1 MALDNCIKEY
11 LSSGRITDKYAKKA
25 DDVYQQKYNYYKA
38 TLGDDVLAQEQATK
52 AALDQL
58 EREYIQS
65 KYKMIKQQEVQR
77 RIVDDLNS
85 YNQGK
90 DFDKAAQ
97 ALIESD
103 DYSRYSSLSYRQR
116 EVHGALLSKMDE
128 VLSKFG
134 RRGVLGSQQNKPLL
148 REMTQ
153 AIFDPDSVANPLA
166 KELAEAWKEAAELAR
181 LRFNKAGGSIPKRA
195 DWGMSQIHDSYA
207 IDNAGFDEWYGFIR
221 ERLDDS
227 KLYSERTGSLITGEE
242 NIKEAL
248 QEVYDT
254 IVSEGWSNI
263 TPSGAIR
270 GAALANRRM
279 DHRFLTFKDAD
290 SWIQYQEKFG
300 DPNPFN
306 NMMNHLDRMAKDIA
320 TMEILGPNPNSTLS
334 FIEDN
339 IKKNTPVGKKAQEKT
354 KQSLFKFRQ
363 MYDIFTGSDQMPVN
377 AKVARTMRATRS
389 LLQAAQLGGATL
401 SAISDLNTQR
411 IVAKMNGLPV
421 MGVYKRLL
429 NNLNPLKA
437 EENNKL
443 ATRLGLIA
451 ENWIMAGSVQQRY
464 FGEVSGPGIAGRIS
478 DSIMRLS
485 GLAPWTQANR
495 FAFGMEFMGHLGD
508 NVGKTFDDMD
518 APLRNALMRYGLGA
532 DEWNIMRQAKLYT
545 HETAT
550 FLRPDEIR
558 ATHPEIASKFMEM
571 INREIDF
578 AIPTSSIRAKTFLTG
593 GAKNGSFMGEVVKSA
608 AMYKNYSVTVWQNN
622 MMRTYR
628 GTALNQEMMGMQ
640 IPTGAAKT
648 LQALDFVIGAT
659 FMGGLAL
666 QLKEMA
672 KGREPRDM
680 DTKEFFGAALFQGG
694 GLGIFGDFL
703 SSSTNRFGGGLA
715 QTIAG
720 PVVGLIDDLQGMVTG
735 NLSALS
741 EGEDTTLVRDLVKL
755 GGKYTPGQSLWYI
768 NLAFRRG
775 MLEQL
780 EQWGDPKAKERY
792 RRQMQR
798 YRRETGQEYWWKPGK
813 LLPE

>member
-1 MALDNCIKEY
+1 MALNNCIQDY
-11 LSSGRITDKYAKKA
+11 LKAGRITKKYAKKA

-38 TLGDDVLAQEQATK
+38 TLGDDALAQEQATK

-65 KYKMIKQQEVQR
+65 KYRIIKQQEVQR
-77 RIVDDLNS
+77 RVLDDLNS
-85 YNQGK
+85 YNNGK

-103 DYSRYSSLSYRQR
+103 DYSRYSSLEYRNR
-116 EVHGALLSKMDE
+116 EVHGALLSKMED
-128 VLSKFG
+128 VLAKFG
-134 RRGVLGSQQNKPLL
+134 RRGVFGSQQNKPLL

-153 AIFDPDSVANPLA
+153 AIFDPDSVTNPLA
-166 KELAEAWKEAAELAR
+166 KELAEAWKEASEMAR
-181 LRFNKAGGSIPKRA
+181 LRFNKAGGSIVKRQ

-207 IDNAGFDEWYGFIR
+207 IDNAGFDEWYSFIR
-221 ERLDDS
+221 TRLDES

-248 QEVYDT
+248 QEVYET
-254 IVSEGWSNI
+254 IVSEGWSSI

-270 GAALANRRM
+270 GTSLANRRM

-290 SWIQYQEKFG
+290 SWIQYQERFG

-306 NMMNHLDRMAKDIA
+306 NMMNHLDRMARDIA
-320 TMEILGPNPNSTLS
+320 TMEILGPNPNSTLN

-339 IKKNTPVGKKAQEKT
+339 IKKNAPVGKKAQEKVKSQLT
-354 KQSLFKFRQ
+354 KFRQ
-363 MYDIFTGSDQMPVN
+363 MYDIYTGSDQAPVN
-377 AKVARTMRATRS
+377 APVARTMRATRS
-389 LLQAAQLGGATL
+389 LLQGAQLGGATL

-411 IVAKMNGLPV
+411 MVAKMNGLPV
-421 MGVYKRLL
+421 MRVYKRLL

-464 FGEVSGPGIAGRIS
+464 FGEVSAPGIAGRIS

-508 NVGKTFDDMD
+508 NVGKTFDEMD
-518 APLRNALMRYGLGA
+518 APLRNALNRYGLGPE
-532 DEWNIMRQAKLYT
+532 EWNIMRQAKLYT

-558 ATHPEIASKFMEM
+558 ATHPEVASKFMEM
-571 INREIDF
+571 INRETDF
-578 AIPTSSIRAKTFLTG
+578 AIPTSSIRAKAFLTG

-608 AMYKNYSVTVWQNN
+608 AMYKNYSVTVFNN
-622 MMRTYR
+622 NLMRTIN
-628 GTALNQEMMGMQ
+628 GTALNETTLGMKV
-640 IPTGAAKT
+640 PPSAAKT
-648 LQALDFVIGAT
+648 MQFLDFFVGAA
-659 FMGGLAL
+659 FMGGMAL

-680 DTKEFFGAALFQGG
+680 DTKAFLGAAIFQGG

-703 SSSTNRFGGGLA
+703 QSSTNRFGGGLA
-715 QTIAG
+715 ETIAG
-720 PVVGLIDDLQGMVTG
+720 PVVGLVSDISKMTFS
-735 NLSALS
+735 NINALS
-741 EGEDTTLVRDLVKL
+741 EGEDTTLVRDLTRL
-755 GGKYTPGQSLWYI
+755 GGRYTPGQSLWYL
-768 NLAFRRG
+768 NLAFRRLA
-775 MLEQL
+775 LERL
-780 EQWGDPKAKERY
+780 EMMGDPKAKERY
-792 RRQMQR
+792 RKQMQR
-798 YRRETGQEYWWKPGK
+798 YRRDTGQEYWWKPGK